1 MILLKSFL
9 HPIKV
14 QIIWSS
20 FYNVYMWYV
29 MSGRDIVWMLK
40 LVDESEL
47 IKDEI
52 FNYLMSF

>member
-1 MILLKSFL
+1 
-9 HPIKV
+9 
-14 QIIWSS
+14 
-20 FYNVYMWYV
+20 MWYV

-52 FNYLMSF
+52 FNYLNEFLIVTNI